1 MPRAYAWAHVRGVLP
16 ACAAGEV
23 VAVCCGGGGGNG
35 SGRARAQEA
44 DRNKQL
50 ELGIHATIL
59 LRQQ

>member
-1 MPRAYAWAHVRGVLP
+1 MQSADDRRFKGGGKH
-16 ACAAGEV
+16 
-23 VAVCCGGGGGNG
+23 GGGGGNG

>member
-1 MPRAYAWAHVRGVLP
+1 MQSADDRRCKGGGKH
-16 ACAAGEV
+16 
-23 VAVCCGGGGGNG
+23 GGGGGNG

-50 ELGIHATIL
+50 ELGNGIHATIL